1 MHASGLFGKSTPLL
15 KLTDLKM
22 QKEGHTDEDE
32 LLIIRGSREG
42 IKVEVK
48 FSSRSPK
55 PFFFFFVDGSIGHRA
70 WPVILFT
77 PPLMS

>member
-22 QKEGHTDEDE
+22 QKEGHEDGDEDEDEDE
-32 LLIIRGSREG
+32 LQTMRVSREG
-42 IKVEVK
+42 IKVEVN

-55 PFFFFFVDGSIGHRA
+55 PFLFFLSC
-70 WPVILFT
+70 
-77 PPLMS
+77 